1 MSQARFC
8 VTSLFLVML
17 AIGVHFAALDAW
29 SHNMKIR
36 ARAVSVTQ
44 ENRPMMRAQADRFS
58 QRGSVLYAIGV
69 CLSVAAATCLI
80 TSFRRHES
88 ASWRSLPVALL
99 VFYLIFQFVL
109 V

>member
-1 MSQARFC
+1 
-8 VTSLFLVML
+8 ML

-29 SHNMKIR
+29 SHNMEML

-44 ENRPMMRAQADRFS
+44 EKRSMMRQQADRFS
-58 QRGSVLYAIGV
+58 QRGSVLYSVGV
-69 CLSVAAATCLI
+69 SLAVAAGTCLV

-88 ASWRSLPVALL
+88 ASLRSLPVALL
-99 VFYLIFQFVL
+99 VCYLIFQFVL